1 MQDRVNP
8 GRAMPAAMCRMDLPD
23 LGKQGAIGRLARTF
37 GPVTPGIYR
46 AFAPP
51 ITSHKTRTLNVSRR
65 SSMRRNFI
73 SALPRSCAAFFFKSP
88 APCAGARSRAADGR
102 FPAARSAPAGGLRPA
117 YLSAAAIP
125 FSDDHR
131 HPARSAASF
140 IEAALPSSRTIWRN
154 GRPLLVSNPPDSRL
168 NSSTN

>member
-51 ITSHKTRTLNVSRR
+51 ITSHKARTLNVSRR
-65 SSMRRNFI
+65 SSMRRNFLP
-73 SALPRSCAAFFFKSP
+73 ALPGRCAAFFLKSP
-88 APCAGARSRAADGR
+88 APCAGAGSCAADGR
-102 FPAARSAPAGGLRPA
+102 FRPPDPHRQAGLPPA

-125 FSDDHR
+125 LSDDHR

-140 IEAALPSSRTIWRN
+140 IEAALPSSRTIWLN

-168 NSSTN
+168 NSSVN